1 MSDDNHE
8 NDVPDS
14 EETTE
19 TIELSNAEPEAGFIH
34 IGVTA
39 DGNLQLDAQNVGAA
53 NLWAASKMLDFH
65 ANQMYAQ
72 YLAGL
77 QQKQIE
83 LARGNLQS
91 LGLLQDHKPRQRN

>member
-19 TIELSNAEPEAGFIH
+19 TIEIDTREPESAFIH
-34 IGVTA
+34 IGVTT
-39 DGNLQLDAQNVGAA
+39 DGNLQLEAERVSAA

-65 ANQMYAQ
+65 ATQMYAQ
-72 YLAGL
+72 YLQSL
-77 QQKQIE
+77 QQQQLE

-91 LGLLQDHKPRQRN
+91 LGLLQDHKPRKRN